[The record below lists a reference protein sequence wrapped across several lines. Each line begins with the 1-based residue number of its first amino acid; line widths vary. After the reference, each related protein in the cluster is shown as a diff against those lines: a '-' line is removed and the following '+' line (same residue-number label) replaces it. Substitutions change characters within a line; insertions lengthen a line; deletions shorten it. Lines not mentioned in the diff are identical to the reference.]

1 MVEEAS
7 LKFRLRKIDETRIY
21 FLDEITTGS
30 KSISAFTLLVCV
42 CVGITSS
49 VVRIEICV
57 ITAGTKKYKSITKKK
72 HKKHDKIVFLGKDTF
87 NTIELLNSE
96 VLIYSHI
103 SHDKFVSVHNA
114 LRGYYEMK
122 KNPEVS
128 VEYTI

>member
-49 VVRIEICV
+49 VVRIEICA

-87 NTIELLNSE
+87 NTIEFLNSE
-96 VLIYSHI
+96 ALIYSYI
-103 SHDKFVSVHNA
+103 SHDKFFSIHNA